1 MFSIMFRTLTFIVCC
16 CLILSCG
23 KKATPKPYE
32 YFRIDLP
39 PHQYKLIDN
48 LEDISFEISEY
59 GQISDYKGGDVKGYN
74 VDYPS
79 LNGRI
84 HLTYMPLNLDSF
96 IAVTE
101 DSRRLA
107 YKHTIKANSIIE
119 NYYENDTTKVYG
131 VLFKISGNAA
141 SPVQFFITDST
152 KNFLRGALYFNNLPN
167 YDSIM
172 PVADYVQEDIV
183 RLIETVRW
191 K

>member
-1 MFSIMFRTLTFIVCC
+1 MVRILIVTVI
-16 CLILSCG
+16 CLLAVACG
-23 KKATPKPYE
+23 KKPTPKPYE

-39 PHQYKLIDN
+39 PHQYRTIDS
-48 LEDISFEISEY
+48 LPDIHFRISAFAR
-59 GQISDYKGGDVKGYN
+59 ISDYDGGDVTGYN
-74 VDYPS
+74 IDYPS

-96 IAVTE
+96 ILVTE

-131 VLFKISGNAA
+131 ILFKISGNAA
-141 SPVQFFITDST
+141 SPVQFFITDSAR
-152 KNFLRGALYFNNLPN
+152 NFLRGALYFNNLPN
-167 YDSIM
+167 YDSIV
-172 PVADYVQEDIV
+172 PVADYVQQDIE
-183 RLIETVRW
+183 RLIESMRW

>member
-1 MFSIMFRTLTFIVCC
+1 MTKIFSLFIL
-16 CLILSCG
+16 CLLMVACG
-23 KKATPKPYE
+23 KKPTPKPYE

-39 PHQYKLIDN
+39 THEYRMVDSLP
-48 LEDISFEISEY
+48 DIAFQISKY
-59 GQISDYKGGDVKGYN
+59 RKISDYTGGDVKGYN
-74 VDYPS
+74 IDYPA

-84 HLTYMPLNLDSF
+84 HLTYMPLDLDSF
-96 IAVTE
+96 IVVTE

-141 SPVQFFITDST
+141 SPVQFFITDSV
-152 KNFLRGALYFNNLPN
+152 KNFLRGALYFNNIPN

-172 PVADYVQEDIV
+172 PVADYVQEDIE
-183 RLIETVRW
+183 RLIESMHW